1 MRRSMLRP
9 SPPRHC
15 AKSVLRRSLGVV
27 LVLCGVPPAS
37 AHAQLP
43 ASPAHPVVDTL
54 HGTSVADPYRWLE
67 DAGAGEVRAWFQAQ
81 GAHARAELGA
91 LPGRAALLARIRAI
105 GAAAPPNVSLPR
117 EAGGLWFYT
126 MRRPGEAVARG
137 YVRDPRTGEER
148 LIVDPATVGAGKGG
162 PNALTSFLP
171 SPDGRLVLY
180 GVATGG
186 SENAAL
192 RVRDVESGR
201 DVDGPFERNRW
212 DTNVW
217 SPDGRTV
224 YYIQL
229 PDRTVDAPPEDEY
242 RNVRVLRHR
251 LGEQVGA
258 DVPVLS
264 AAAVG
269 EDDRLFP
276 FIEIDGSSGVA
287 FGVLSTG
294 VQPHSAYFV
303 APVGDLATGTPAWRP
318 LFALADSVLGVAAHG
333 VDLYVL
339 TQKGTP
345 LGRIVRTALD
355 SPDLAA
361 AETVLAETDQRLRWM
376 GAALDALYVDVFA
389 AGTNRLT
396 RIPWGGAPIPVTL
409 PPGTSVSQTYD
420 DPFRSQLRTDPLR
433 AGVLLDLASWTAVSR
448 PHRYDP
454 SAATLE
460 ELPLRAP
467 GRYDRLERHAVETV
481 FAPSHDGV
489 LVPLTLIRPDPLARE
504 GSLPVLLDAYGA
516 YGIIDA
522 PRFVAE
528 RIPWF
533 ESGGASATCHV
544 RGGGYHGAAWHRAG
558 QRATKPNTWLDLIA
572 CAEFL
577 VREGYTRP
585 ERVVAVGGSAGGITV
600 GRAITE
606 RPDLFAGV
614 IIQNGV
620 LDAVRF
626 ETTPGGPANTHEF
639 GSVATEEGFRALLAM
654 SAVHHVRPQ
663 AYPAVLLLTSLG
675 DSRVPSWQSGKM
687 AAALQVATTSGRPVL
702 LRVDE
707 AAGHMPATFTD
718 EQRRQGL
725 ADVYGFTMAV
735 SGMAAYRPPT
745 ARVPGPDR
753 AGLLIS
759 NLRLFDAAT
768 DTFSAPTGILIQDGR
783 IQAVGPAAELGRP
796 YEEIDAAGGF
806 ALPGL
811 WDSHVHLS
819 FLSLGGPD
827 SVRAALE
834 AFVQSGVLYVRDVG
848 GPLDVMA
855 AMRDRVRAGDVVG
868 PEIFLAGPMVERPPL
883 DWARFNEQLPGFTV
897 PVESAAQVAELV
909 RSVAAGGGSHLKVF
923 AKWDPA
929 LLRQLVPLAEEA
941 GLKLV
946 VDPGAPFFQDI
957 PIDAALAA
965 GVASIEH
972 AHAPWQSALPAGLRV
987 EHDSLASSPDDVRQ
1001 AFVERV
1007 ASLGV
1012 EALDLGAL
1020 RALGDRMAA
1029 AGAYFCPTL
1038 TVVEGLRSGLRPRGD
1053 ASPEE
1058 VRRFWNGWADAA
1070 TTITQVL
1077 AGRGVKLL
1085 NGQDGIDPA
1094 GTVGEMELL
1103 VAAGIPPADVLR
1115 AATLHPAQWLKL
1127 DHEVGSLQAGR
1138 RADLVIVRDDPLANM
1153 TTLRSQVL
1161 VLQGGTVRRRTGI

>member
-1 MRRSMLRP
+1 MRSMPRP
-9 SPPRHC
+9 SLRRHGPE
-15 AKSVLRRSLGVV
+15 SLSRRSLGVV
-27 LVLCGVPPAS
+27 LLLCGVPLAG

-43 ASPAHPVVDTL
+43 GSPTLPLIDTL
-54 HGTSVADPYRWLE
+54 HGTPVADPYRWLE
-67 DAGAGEVRAWFQAQ
+67 DDGAGEVRAWFQAQ
-81 GAHARAELGA
+81 GAHARAELNA
-91 LPGRAALLARIRAI
+91 LPGRAALLDRMRAI
-105 GAAAPPNVSLPR
+105 GAAAPPDVSLPR

-126 MRRPGEAVARG
+126 IRRPGEAVARG
-137 YVRDPRTGEER
+137 YVRNPLTGEER
-148 LIVDPATVGAGKGG
+148 LIVDPATVGVGAGGV
-162 PNALTSFLP
+162 NALTSFLP

-186 SENAAL
+186 SENAVL
-192 RVRDVESGR
+192 RVRDLGSGR
-201 DVDGPFERNRW
+201 DLDGPFERNRW
-212 DTNVW
+212 DANVW
-217 SPDGRTV
+217 SPDGRAV
-224 YYIQL
+224 YYIQFPDL
-229 PDRTVDAPPEDEY
+229 PAGAPPTDQY
-242 RNVRVLRHR
+242 RDVRVLRHR
-251 LGEQVGA
+251 LGEQAGA

-287 FGVLSTG
+287 FGILSTG
-294 VQPHSAYFV
+294 VHPHSAYFV
-303 APVGDLATGTPAWRP
+303 APAGHLATGTPAWRP
-318 LFALADSVLGVAAHG
+318 LFALADSVIAVAAHG
-333 VDLYVL
+333 TDLYVL
-339 TQKGTP
+339 TQKGAP
-345 LGRIVRTALD
+345 LGRIVRTSLDTPAL
-355 SPDLAA
+355 AT
-361 AETVLAETDQRLRWM
+361 AETVLPETDQRLRWL

-389 AGTNRLT
+389 DGTNRLT

-420 DPFRSQLRTDPLR
+420 DPFRSQLRVDPLR
-433 AGVLLDLASWTAVSR
+433 AGVLLGLASWTAVSR

-460 ELPLRAP
+460 ELPLGAP
-467 GRYDRLERHAVETV
+467 SPYARLEGHVVETV

-489 LVPLTLIRPDPLARE
+489 LVPLTLIRPDPIARD

-522 PRFVAE
+522 PLFVAE
-528 RIPWF
+528 WTPWF

-558 QRATKPNTWLDLIA
+558 QKATKPNTWLDLIA

-585 ERVVAVGGSAGGITV
+585 ERLVALGGSAGGITV

-606 RPDLFAGV
+606 RPDLFAGA
-614 IIQNGV
+614 IIQNGM

-626 ETTPGGPANTHEF
+626 ETTPGGPPNTHEF
-639 GSVATEEGFRALLAM
+639 GSVATEGGFRALLAM
-654 SAVHHVRPQ
+654 SAVHHARPQ

-687 AAALQVATTSGRPVL
+687 AAALQAATTSGRPVL
-702 LRVDE
+702 LRIDE

-725 ADVYGFTMAV
+725 ADFYAFTMAV
-735 SGMAAYRPPT
+735 SGMPAYRPPT
-745 ARVPGPDR
+745 GGVAGPEPTD
-753 AGLLIS
+753 LLIS
-759 NLRLFDAAT
+759 NLRLFDEAT
-768 DTFSAPTGILIQDGR
+768 GAFSAPKGILIRDGR
-783 IQAVGPAAELGRP
+783 IHAVGPAHNLPRP
-796 YEEIDAAGGF
+796 AEEIDAAGAFG
-806 ALPGL
+806 LPGL

-819 FLSLGGPD
+819 ALSLGGPD
-827 SVRAALE
+827 SVRTALE

-855 AMRDRVRAGDVVG
+855 AMRDRVQAGDVVG
-868 PEIFLAGPMVERPPL
+868 PEIFFSGPMAERPPL
-883 DWARFNEQLPGFTV
+883 YWARFNEQLPGFTV
-897 PVESAAQVAELV
+897 PVESAAQVEELV
-909 RSVAAGGGSHLKVF
+909 RSVAAAGGSHLKVF

-929 LLRQLVPLAEEA
+929 LLRQLVPLAEKA
-941 GLKLV
+941 GLKVV

-957 PIDAALAA
+957 PIDTALAA

-972 AHAPWQSALPAGLRV
+972 AHTPWQSALPARLRV
-987 EHDSLASSPDDVRQ
+987 EHDSLTSGPDDVRQ

-1007 ASLGV
+1007 VPLGV
-1012 EALDLGAL
+1012 EALDLDAL
-1020 RALGDRMAA
+1020 RALADRMAA
-1029 AGAYFCPTL
+1029 AEAYFCPTL
-1038 TVVEGLRSGLRPRGD
+1038 TVTEGMRRALRPRGD

-1058 VRRFWNGWADAA
+1058 VRRFWNGWAAAA

-1115 AATLHPAQWLKL
+1115 AATLHPAQWLGR
-1127 DHEVGSLQAGR
+1127 DDEIGSLQVGR
-1138 RADLVIVRDDPLANM
+1138 RADLVIVRDDPLRDITA
-1153 TTLRSQVL
+1153 LRSPLL
-1161 VLQGGTVRRRTGI
+1161 VLQAGTVRHRAGL